1 MRIRHD
7 VLKGLSPKMLAWW
20 FANIGGDM
28 DVDGQ
33 RLNRYLVWPS
43 HRPHKVELIRTAP
56 DGKIG
61 PGAVF
66 RIVEAFAPTRTSMS
80 ISRTLLSASAWTA
93 LRSFNGRMGIEVARL
108 NHDFAAVDGG
118 ASYFSTLTIGAS
130 MPAVRSLLNRFLH
143 SFVFTEQWGAPGCAT
158 TSRKS
163 APSNTSC
170 RGSIR
175 VSGGTMCLAA
185 IAARHCSRPIDH
197 SNV

>member
-1 MRIRHD
+1 MDSGSTGIWSGIPSTTSSGADQNGAGWEDRSGRRVPDCRGVRSDPNLYVDIKDLVIR
-7 VLKGLSPKMLAWW
+7 LSL
-20 FANIGGDM
+20 
-28 DVDGQ
+28 DGFTLVQ
-33 RLNRYLVWPS
+33 R
-43 HRPHKVELIRTAP
+43 
-56 DGKIG
+56 
-61 PGAVF
+61 
-66 RIVEAFAPTRTSMS
+66 
-80 ISRTLLSASAWTA
+80 
-93 LRSFNGRMGIEVARL
+93 RMGIEVARL